1 MKNNNFKYGIILL
14 YIILFVFFYHYS
26 IQIKIVNNIFL
37 TISTFLFTIFTGF
50 FISRQG
56 SRYTKIREIVANFD
70 GEMSALHRYAG
81 YFSKDF
87 SNKIGSIIKRHY
99 QTILDHNAW
108 DYHFINKS
116 ETITNIHEVMQSS
129 LKDQNL
135 PSLTNQAV
143 TNIFRSLGN
152 LQMLRKQ
159 MIMLHQEHIPK
170 FEMGFIYFLTCI
182 LLINVSIIP
191 SSGVILDSILKASF
205 IVSLIAVVIIL
216 KSLDNLK
223 FFEGTIGSS
232 SANDVIEIING
243 NK

>member
-1 MKNNNFKYGIILL
+1 MKNSNFKYGIILL
-14 YIILFVFFYHYS
+14 YIIIFVFFYYYP
-26 IQIKIVNNIFL
+26 IQIKTVNNIFL

-70 GEMSALHRYAG
+70 GEMSALYRYAG

-87 SNKIGSIIKRHY
+87 SEKIGSIIKKHY

-108 DYHFINKS
+108 DYHFVNKS
-116 ETITNIHEVMQSS
+116 ETITNIHEVMQNS

-170 FEMGFIYFLTCI
+170 FEITYKPDFRQAIADSWPMSIDDSVARKDWGLQCKYDLKKMTEVM
-182 LLINVSIIP
+182 IN
-191 SSGVILDSILKASF
+191 
-205 IVSLIAVVIIL
+205 
-216 KSLDNLK
+216 
-223 FFEGTIGSS
+223 
-232 SANDVIEIING
+232 EIKKKIQ
-243 NK
+243 K